1 MNILI
6 FGLGMYVI
14 GSDDNSYGTIFP
26 ALLEFQKKNKKIN
39 KVIFYKKT
47 KKNINKIK
55 NKINYQFN
63 KHNTFFKFEIRCDE
77 DSKIKKFIS
86 NTKEHTISIIC
97 LPDHLH
103 FHYASLCIKKN
114 LHCLVVKPLTYN
126 LSEAKKLSN
135 LSEKNNLYTSVEFH
149 KRLDKQN
156 LILRDNFNKTKFG
169 LPLYSIV
176 EFSQRK
182 IIPSKNFNKWSSKT
196 NILNYLGVHYID
208 LMRFISGATPNRVMA
223 IGQNC
228 WLKNNQINNYD
239 SIQCLIEWRIKKH
252 KFIQNINVNWID
264 PNNTSAMSDQKIKVI
279 FSNGRIECD
288 QKNRGIEIVTDQKG
302 IEHINPDFCVEYGNS
317 EINYFWDGYGI
328 NSVLVFLEDTLKL
341 YSNKITV
348 KKLNKIRPTFKEAIY
363 SSAILD
369 YANKSLK
376 SSNNSWLKIKI

>member
-1 MNILI
+1 MNILV

-26 ALLEFQKKNKKIN
+26 ALLEFQKKYKKIN

-47 KKNINKIK
+47 SKNITKIK

-63 KHNTFFKFEIRCDE
+63 KHNTFFNFEIRCDD

-86 NTKEHTISIIC
+86 NTTEHTISIIC
-97 LPDHLH
+97 VPDHLH
-103 FHYASLCIKKN
+103 FHYANLCIKKN
-114 LHCLVVKPLTYN
+114 LNCLVVKPLTYN
-126 LSEAKKLSN
+126 LSDAKKLSN
-135 LSEKNNLYTSVEFH
+135 LSEKKNLYTSVEFH

-156 LILRDNFNKTKFG
+156 LMLRDNFNKPKFG

-182 IIPSKNFNKWSSKT
+182 IIPFNQFKQWSSKT

-208 LMRFISGATPNRVMA
+208 LMRFISGAIPNRVMA

-228 WLKNNQINNYD
+228 WLKNNNIKNYD
-239 SIQCLIEWRIKKH
+239 SIQCLIEWKNRKH

-317 EINYFWDGYGI
+317 KNSYYWDGYGI
-328 NSVLVFLEDTLKL
+328 SSILIFLEDTLNL
-341 YSNKITV
+341 YSNKISV
-348 KKLNKIRPTFKEAIY
+348 KQLNKIRPTFKEAIY
-363 SSAILD
+363 SSAVLD

-376 SSNNSWLKIKI
+376 SLSNNWLKIKI